1 MAILNQKKILNVIP
15 GITPQLTVHCSQS
28 DEGSTVEFE
37 LYAGSVPFE
46 SDGTASVQGIRKDG
60 TGFGPEAVA
69 LDGSTATV
77 TLSTAMTGAAGPALC
92 EITITET
99 GGSVSTANF
108 ALLVEEAA
116 FPNGPLVE
124 NSVDVYQQILQYV
137 QSFPASAA
145 ADATAKVA
153 AEAALRQAADQ
164 ALQASIDAEAT
175 ARAAAVSAEATA
187 RAAAD
192 TQLQTEISGLQNAVG
207 GPNVALTAA
216 DFTDI
221 TKVYVV
227 AGTIPGMTTGD
238 WYYWNGSAWVSGGV
252 YNSTAV
258 QTDPTLSVSGMA
270 ADAAACGDLKSA
282 LTDVESYLGYSR
294 NYFDGRG
301 LTTTNPTNWTI
312 LSTKTSVTITH
323 NNSYTTGTPTI
334 PLNIPVGEYVFHA
347 THSAEYAFYLYIDG
361 VYSSTIKDGSS
372 LVIESDKTYMLE
384 ALNIPSGTTQ
394 TITDISITSASTG
407 VIQSIE
413 NDIDAIE
420 NTVNEISENVTV
432 TLSVEME
439 SDTASTVATVNGIES
454 AGSNYHTVKFPV
466 KGSDVAHVSVA
477 STNWGNLYYIVCDSN
492 DSVVAVSESSPSS
505 STITALHDFDVTI
518 PPNGSYLIVNYLLSH
533 SVTPVA
539 SVTREVFVPKGVS
552 YPFAGKKWVAIGD
565 SLTEKNDSASKN
577 YVDWVCEKLGLTC
590 VNMGVGGTGYMRGY
604 DANKAFYQRVADIP
618 NDADIITIFGSGNDL
633 GLYNQIGT
641 PSDTGTSTICG
652 CINTTLDYIANNFT
666 TVPVVVIA
674 PTIWKD
680 QVPTEN
686 TPMTL
691 YVQFLEEIAKKRSLH
706 FLNLYS
712 GGGLNP
718 NNAAQLN
725 ALFYHH
731 TLDGNADGVHPNNAG
746 HKIIAPKIK
755 NAIECALIAE

>member
-46 SDGTASVQGIRKDG
+46 PDGTASVQGIRKDG
-60 TGFGPEAVA
+60 TGFGPEVVA

-116 FPNGPLVE
+116 FPNGPLIE

-238 WYYWNGSAWVSGGV
+238 WYYWNGTQWVSGGV
-252 YNSTAV
+252 YNSMAV
-258 QTDPTLSVSGMA
+258 QTDPTLSVAGMP

-282 LTDVESYLGYSR
+282 LQTESVNLISNRPTDWEDNSL
-294 NYFDGRG
+294 
-301 LTTTNPTNWTI
+301 
-312 LSTKTSVTITH
+312 
-323 NNSYTTGTPTI
+323 NNQYC
-334 PLNIPVGEYVFHA
+334 
-347 THSAEYAFYLYIDG
+347 
-361 VYSSTIKDGSS
+361 
-372 LVIESDKTYMLE
+372 
-384 ALNIPSGTTQ
+384 
-394 TITDISITSASTG
+394 
-407 VIQSIE
+407 
-413 NDIDAIE
+413 
-420 NTVNEISENVTV
+420 TVNVSGEDITV
-432 TLSVEME
+432 TLLQAG
-439 SDTASTVATVNGIES
+439 TYTVQS
-454 AGSNYHTVKFPV
+454 
-466 KGSDVAHVSVA
+466 
-477 STNWGNLYYIVCDSN
+477 
-492 DSVVAVSESSPSS
+492 
-505 STITALHDFDVTI
+505 
-518 PPNGSYLIVNYLLSH
+518 
-533 SVTPVA
+533 
-539 SVTREVFVPKGVS
+539 
-552 YPFAGKKWVAIGD
+552 
-565 SLTEKNDSASKN
+565 
-577 YVDWVCEKLGLTC
+577 
-590 VNMGVGGTGYMRGY
+590 
-604 DANKAFYQRVADIP
+604 
-618 NDADIITIFGSGNDL
+618 
-633 GLYNQIGT
+633 
-641 PSDTGTSTICG
+641 
-652 CINTTLDYIANNFT
+652 
-666 TVPVVVIA
+666 
-674 PTIWKD
+674 
-680 QVPTEN
+680 
-686 TPMTL
+686 
-691 YVQFLEEIAKKRSLH
+691 
-706 FLNLYS
+706 
-712 GGGLNP
+712 
-718 NNAAQLN
+718 
-725 ALFYHH
+725 
-731 TLDGNADGVHPNNAG
+731 
-746 HKIIAPKIK
+746 
-755 NAIECALIAE
+755 